1 MPENSEGSGKELATS
16 KPAPPMSVPLGP
28 RTSLDLSYLP
38 EDERTSLMRDY
49 ARGMLDLNTKAQ
61 ELHMDIGAL
70 EASLRKMTETTKEVA
85 EDGGSVTIS
94 HTQTS
99 AVGRTEVIM
108 GNTDRAKSGKLTK
121 SQTGERDWT
130 PYYVLGALAAAV
142 LIAIAVAN

>member
-1 MPENSEGSGKELATS
+1 
-16 KPAPPMSVPLGP
+16 
-28 RTSLDLSYLP
+28 LSYLP